1 LPGPALALAKARLM
15 PFEIHDEGGYYSARL
30 FGVLDR
36 TDLDDVMAEV
46 ERLEDAQIKDRLT
59 DLTAL
64 ERIDVGFEEVFA
76 LAMRRAQRPIPAPI
90 RSALVA
96 SKPVQFG
103 FARMFQMLN
112 DNPRVLIRIFGSL
125 PEAQQWLRSSRR

>member
-1 LPGPALALAKARLM
+1 M
-15 PFEIHDEGGYYSARL
+15 PFEITDEGKYHSARL

-36 TDLDDVMAEV
+36 ADLDAVTREV
-46 ERLEDAQIKDRLT
+46 ERLEDEGTLKDRLT

-76 LAMRRAQRPIPAPI
+76 LAQRRAERKVTAPI

-96 SKPVQFG
+96 NRPVQFG

-112 DNPRVLIRIFGSL
+112 DNPRVQIRIFGSL
-125 PEAQQWLRSSRR
+125 EEGQQWLRSSRR

>member
-1 LPGPALALAKARLM
+1 M
-15 PFEIHDEGGYYSARL
+15 PFEIHDEGGYYFARL

-36 TDLDDVMAEV
+36 ADLNAMVAEI
-46 ERLEDAQIKDRLT
+46 ERLEDVVAKDRLT
-59 DLTAL
+59 DLTAV
-64 ERIDVGFEEVFA
+64 EHVDVGFEEVFG
-76 LAMRRAQRPIPAPI
+76 LAMKRAQRVIPAPI
-90 RSALVA
+90 RSAIVA
-96 SKPVQFG
+96 DKPIQFG